1 MPVPAQ
7 ATLFNESDANGVTT
21 SFPYQFMIASADDL
35 AVELDGVATTT
46 GFTVTG
52 VGDANGGDIVFSVPP
67 ANGVK
72 VLRYLNSKLNRTE
85 DYQQFGDFNAETVDR
100 EFDRLWLAM
109 QSLALKLGLC
119 VRAPISSAS
128 GVLPAPAAN
137 NVIGWNEDGTGFK
150 NFPPVDNELLSV
162 ALASEDGASF
172 IGISAPDGSQK
183 LVSDIAVNNDAGKG
197 AALVGFYDSIAPAYL
212 KTISDIAN
220 GLPVSFFRFIPK
232 SKISGIRARTN
243 SDDLSA
249 NFADALASGCA
260 EINFE
265 PGLYNVSS
273 AIAMSVANQRMKG
286 AGWNRC
292 EIRIVSTTAS
302 AITLAS
308 GVGGYGLSG
317 FKISRTGTPG
327 ANALGVEFLGTTD
340 DSLLEDLWIEG
351 HYTNL
356 KIGTCDTGKIRHLR
370 LNKALAYGVYQTNS
384 ASYGPSQWDVDDVL
398 MDRNTVDG
406 WRVQSTDGPAG
417 LILGPMRNVKSFAN
431 GGRGIHLIGS
441 STTPIYDVRIN
452 DAFLGS
458 DGLGSIRLDTYGG
471 KHRISGFFERNG
483 RDATGPTLATAA
495 TNTAPGIE
503 MSANNVDLVV
513 YGSTID
519 DNAYDGIQH
528 DGGILTVVASHIYNN
543 GAASTAGRRNG
554 ILSNGGRLVVGSDVI
569 CNAASVSGGG
579 VGSSQL
585 YGVATAH
592 DNVTI
597 AGNDISSNATGP
609 VTLGATTNASVVGNT
624 PSTLV
629 SRTPSTIDVVKFNS
643 AYTPTATGG
652 DKGAGTVNVAAG
664 LFKNN
669 TAYTNP

>member
-7 ATLFNESDANGVTT
+7 ATLFNESVANGVTT
-21 SFPYQFMIASADDL
+21 SFPYQFMIASADDM

-52 VGDANGGDIVFSVPP
+52 VGDANGGNIVFSAAP

-109 QSLALKLGLC
+109 QSHALKLGLC
-119 VRAPISSAS
+119 VRAPISSTS
-128 GVLPAPAAN
+128 GILPDPAAN

-150 NFPPVDNELLSV
+150 NFAPVDNSLLSA
-162 ALASEDGASF
+162 ALGSATGASYV
-172 IGISAPDGSQK
+172 GITSPDGSAK
-183 LVSDIAVNNDAGKG
+183 LVSDLAVKNDAAKG
-197 AALVGFYDSIAPAYL
+197 AAMVGFYDGIAPAYL
-212 KTISDIAN
+212 KTISDIAS
-220 GLPVSFFRFIPK
+220 GMPVGFFRFVPQ
-232 SKISGIRARTN
+232 SKISGIRARSNT
-243 SDDLSA
+243 DALDA
-249 NFADALASGCA
+249 YFADALASGCV

-265 PGLYNVSS
+265 PGLYN
-273 AIAMSVANQRMKG
+273 ITGSVAMASSNQGLKG
-286 AGWNRC
+286 SGWGRS
-292 EIRIVSTTAS
+292 EIRIASTTVS
-302 AITLAS
+302 AITLAN
-308 GVGGYGLSG
+308 GIAGYALSG
-317 FKISRTGTPG
+317 FKISRVGIPG
-327 ANALGVEFLGTTD
+327 PNALGVEFLGTTD

-356 KIGTCDTGKIRHLR
+356 KIGTCDTGKIRRLR
-370 LNKALAYGVYQTNS
+370 LNKALAYGCYQTN
-384 ASYGPSQWDVDDVL
+384 AVSYGPSQWDVDDVL
-398 MDRNTVDG
+398 FDRNKVDG
-406 WRVQSTDGPAG
+406 WRVQSTAGPAG

-431 GGRGIHLIGS
+431 GGRGIHLVGN
-441 STTPIYDVRIN
+441 STTPIYDARIN

-458 DGLGSIRLDTYGG
+458 DALGSIRLDTYGG

-483 RDATGPTLATAA
+483 RDATGPTLGDAA

-528 DGGILTVVASHIYNN
+528 DGGILTVVGSHIYNN

-609 VTLGATTNASVVGNT
+609 VSLGATTNASVVGNT

-652 DKGAGTVNVAAG
+652 NLGAGTVNVAAG